1 MNRQTEHPQ
10 PQSPPPPKKRSLKLK
25 IQIFV
30 LWLVIAWCV
39 ATFAF
44 AIYIGFVSHPNP
56 PPPNPITGS
65 FKSTEVSN
73 ATSATAIFG
82 SFENNPEPTKLRI
95 QLQNGSAWA
104 GYSWETNADG
114 EILRHGSGDPGVG
127 TITYHDLEDN
137 GEVNEGDYLLITGL
151 GPDSTYTISLLAL
164 DGSLI
169 DSDLFS
175 TPSG

>member
-1 MNRQTEHPQ
+1 M
-10 PQSPPPPKKRSLKLK
+10 
-25 IQIFV
+25 
-30 LWLVIAWCV
+30 

-44 AIYIGFVSHPNP
+44 AIYIGFVSERFIHP

-65 FKSTEVSN
+65 FKSIEVSN

-95 QLQNGSAWA
+95 RLQNGSAWA

-114 EILRHGSGDPGVG
+114 EILRHGSGDPGMG

-151 GPDSTYTISLLAL
+151 GPDSTYTISLLAR